1 MASVYGYDTRQ
12 RELPWEL
19 RRRGLKDGLRH
30 DQRVKEAIRKNLR
43 ELIAEEAIITSDGTK
58 RVRIPLRYLDQYRFK
73 YGQPLQGVGQGEGQP
88 GDVIGQ
94 RNGNAPGDGQ
104 PGDQPGEHT
113 YEVEVPLEELAQMM
127 LEDLALPWLE
137 ERPERQI
144 TTTSHRFTDL
154 RRRGAFANLDK
165 RRTLLENLKRNAA
178 RGLPEV
184 GHLRNEDLRFKVW
197 DLHEEKHANAAVYML
212 MDVSGSMTTSKKYIA
227 KSFYFWMVRFL
238 QLKYHKLDMVFIAH
252 DTEAQV
258 VTEQDFFGM
267 SQGGG
272 TRCSSAYQMA
282 LASIQQYHPSDRWNT
297 YLFHFSDGDNLPDDN
312 AVCKQLVEE
321 LLTYCRM
328 VGYGEI
334 RYRDDASFY
343 GWIGQTASAPSSL
356 QYALQ
361 GITHPRLLSV
371 TITHKEE
378 LFQVLQKFLQPWEG
392 APLNWRPSAD
402 AVAGEVA
409 HV

>member
-1 MASVYGYDTRQ
+1 MSPVNGYGTQQ

-19 RRRGLKDGLRH
+19 RRRGFKDSLRH

-73 YGQPLQGVGQGEGQP
+73 YGQPPQGVGQGQGQP

-94 RNGNAPGDGQ
+94 RNGNGNDPGDGQ

-137 ERPERQI
+137 EKPERQI

-154 RRRGAFANLDK
+154 RRRGSLANLDK

-178 RGLPEV
+178 RGVPEV
-184 GHLRNEDLRFKVW
+184 GHLRDEDLRFKVW

-258 VTEQDFFGM
+258 VTEQDFFGI

-272 TRCSSAYQMA
+272 TRCSSAYQVA
-282 LASIQQYHPSDRWNT
+282 LASIQQYHPAERWNT

-312 AVCKQLVEE
+312 AVCKALVET
-321 LLTYCRM
+321 LLTHCRM

-343 GWIGQTASAPSSL
+343 GWIGQAASAPSSL

-378 LFQVLQKFLQPWEG
+378 LFQVLQQFLQPRE
-392 APLNWRPSAD
+392 
-402 AVAGEVA
+402 AV

>member
-1 MASVYGYDTRQ
+1 MSPVNGYGTQQ

-19 RRRGLKDGLRH
+19 RRRGLKDSLRH

-73 YGQPLQGVGQGEGQP
+73 YGQPPQGVGQGQGQP

-94 RNGNAPGDGQ
+94 RNGNGNDPGDGQ

-137 ERPERQI
+137 EKPERQI

-154 RRRGAFANLDK
+154 RRRGSLANLDK
-165 RRTLLENLKRNAA
+165 RRTLLENLKRNAS
-178 RGLPEV
+178 RGVPEV
-184 GHLRNEDLRFKVW
+184 GHLRDEDLRFKVW
-197 DLHEEKHANAAVYML
+197 DLHEEQHANAAVYML

-258 VTEQDFFGM
+258 VTEQDFFGI

-272 TRCSSAYQMA
+272 TRCSSAYQVA
-282 LASIQQYHPSDRWNT
+282 LASIQQYHPAERWNT

-312 AVCKQLVEE
+312 AVCKALVET
-321 LLTYCRM
+321 LLTHCRM

-343 GWIGQTASAPSSL
+343 GWIGQAASAPSSL

-378 LFQVLQKFLQPWEG
+378 LFQVLQKFLQPRE
-392 APLNWRPSAD
+392 
-402 AVAGEVA
+402 AV

>member
-1 MASVYGYDTRQ
+1 MSPVNGYGTQQ

-19 RRRGLKDGLRH
+19 RRRGLKDSLRH

-73 YGQPLQGVGQGEGQP
+73 YGQPPQGVGQGQGQP

-94 RNGNAPGDGQ
+94 RNGNGNDPGDGQ

-137 ERPERQI
+137 EKPERQI

-154 RRRGAFANLDK
+154 RRRGSLANLDK

-178 RGLPEV
+178 RGVPEV
-184 GHLRNEDLRFKVW
+184 GHLRDEDLRFKVW

-258 VTEQDFFGM
+258 VTEQDFFGI

-272 TRCSSAYQMA
+272 TRCSSAYQVA
-282 LASIQQYHPSDRWNT
+282 LASIQQYHPAERWNT

-312 AVCKQLVEE
+312 AVCKALVET
-321 LLTYCRM
+321 LLTHCRM

-343 GWIGQTASAPSSL
+343 GWIGQAASAPSSL

-361 GITHPRLLSV
+361 GITHPCLLSV

-378 LFQVLQKFLQPWEG
+378 LFHVLQKFLQPRE
-392 APLNWRPSAD
+392 
-402 AVAGEVA
+402 AV
-409 HV
+409 HL

>member
-1 MASVYGYDTRQ
+1 MASVHGYSSQQ

-19 RRRGLKDGLRH
+19 RRRGLKDSLRH

-73 YGQPLQGVGQGEGQP
+73 YGQPPQGVGQGEGQP

-94 RNGNAPGDGQ
+94 RNGNDPGDGQ

-184 GHLRNEDLRFKVW
+184 GHLRDDDLRFKVW

-258 VTEQDFFGM
+258 VTEQDFFGI

-282 LASIQQYHPSDRWNT
+282 LTYIQQYHPSDRWNT

-343 GWIGQTASAPSSL
+343 GWIGQAASAPSSL

-378 LFQVLQKFLQPWEG
+378 LFQVLQKFLQPRET
-392 APLNWRPSAD
+392 
-402 AVAGEVA
+402 V

>member
-1 MASVYGYDTRQ
+1 MSPVNGYGTQQ

-19 RRRGLKDGLRH
+19 RRRGLKDSLRH

-73 YGQPLQGVGQGEGQP
+73 YGQPPQGVGQGQGQP

-94 RNGNAPGDGQ
+94 RNGNGNDPGDGQ

-137 ERPERQI
+137 EKPERQI

-154 RRRGAFANLDK
+154 RRRGSLANLDK

-178 RGLPEV
+178 RGVPEV
-184 GHLRNEDLRFKVW
+184 GHLRDEDLRFKVW

-212 MDVSGSMTTSKKYIA
+212 MDVSGSMTTSKKKYIA

-258 VTEQDFFGM
+258 VTEQDFFGI

-272 TRCSSAYQMA
+272 TRCSSAYQVA
-282 LASIQQYHPSDRWNT
+282 LASIQQYHPAERWNT

-312 AVCKQLVEE
+312 AVCKALVET
-321 LLTYCRM
+321 LLTHCRM

-343 GWIGQTASAPSSL
+343 GWIGQAASAPSSL

-378 LFQVLQKFLQPWEG
+378 LFQVLQKFLQPRE
-392 APLNWRPSAD
+392 
-402 AVAGEVA
+402 AV

>member
-1 MASVYGYDTRQ
+1 MVQYRRSH
-12 RELPWEL
+12 RELPWDL
-19 RRRGLKDGLRH
+19 RRRGLKDSLRH

-73 YGQPLQGVGQGEGQP
+73 YGQPPQGVGQGQGQP

-94 RNGNAPGDGQ
+94 RNGTGNDPGDGQ

-137 ERPERQI
+137 EKPERQI

-154 RRRGAFANLDK
+154 RRRGSLANLDK

-178 RGLPEV
+178 RGVPEV
-184 GHLRNEDLRFKVW
+184 GHLRDEDLRFKVW

-227 KSFYFWMVRFL
+227 KSFYFWMARFL
-238 QLKYHKLDMVFIAH
+238 QLKYRQVDMVFIAH

-258 VTEQDFFGM
+258 VSEQDFFGL

-272 TRCSSAYQMA
+272 TRCSSAYQVA
-282 LASIQQYHPSDRWNT
+282 LASIQQSHPAERWNT

-312 AVCKQLVEE
+312 AVCKALVET
-321 LLTYCRM
+321 LLTHCRM

-343 GWIGQTASAPSSL
+343 GWIGQAASAPSSL

-378 LFQVLQKFLQPWEG
+378 LFQMLQKFLQPRE
-392 APLNWRPSAD
+392 
-402 AVAGEVA
+402 AV